1 MACSGDTAKMYVE
14 NYPDLGIA
22 EWQFDYTSEGNVVL
36 CQKGETAL
44 MAEIN
49 AAIAEVVDQGLYDTW
64 REDATELAR
73 SLGLEVNE

>member
-1 MACSGDTAKMYVE
+1 
-14 NYPDLGIA
+14 
-22 EWQFDYTSEGNVVL
+22 
-36 CQKGETAL
+36 